1 MGYMQG
7 SNPEDEYGGKMSL
20 ILTPLHATAPRL
32 RVTDDEHTDNHLAR
46 MFPPSHP
53 NKPVR
58 SRHYETYQPS
68 QSQVD
73 KYARKSTKPTLPPP
87 PQILTPRAV
96 LNPTLSDFHLLLCS
110 PTIRG
115 YSLKLK
121 VWGLFSVNG
130 ITPIA
135 FNDTAF
141 PNLMLPPTYKEMILS
156 FVEAHPS
163 SASSPND
170 DDDDD
175 DNADKTTTKTPPPP
189 PPPKFDDLI
198 EGKGLGIILLLV
210 GNPGTGKTLTA
221 EAVAD
226 KVRRP
231 LYMLSAG
238 ELGQSARDVEN
249 RLRDAL
255 ELAER
260 WDAVLLFDECDVFL
274 QERSGGGG
282 TWDLA
287 RNEIVGVFLR

>member
-1 MGYMQG
+1 M
-7 SNPEDEYGGKMSL
+7 
-20 ILTPLHATAPRL
+20 ILTPLHADAAAPRL
-32 RVTDDEHTDNHLAR
+32 RVTDDQHNNDPMPR
-46 MFPPSHP
+46 MFDPYPIMPGHP
-53 NKPVR
+53 GHPRVP
-58 SRHYETYQPS
+58 SRHYEAYQPS
-68 QSQVD
+68 SAEVND
-73 KYARKSTKPTLPPP
+73 YARKSTKPTWPPRSP
-87 PQILTPRAV
+87 TTNTHPV
-96 LNPTLSDFHLLLCS
+96 LNPTLTDFHLLLCP

-121 VWGLFSVNG
+121 LWGLFSLAD

-141 PNLMLPPTYKEMILS
+141 PNLMLPPTYKDMILS

-163 SASSPND
+163 SASHPDADTSP
-170 DDDDD
+170 
-175 DNADKTTTKTPPPP
+175 TSPTPDPTHPAERATGP
-189 PPPKFDDLI
+189 TPKFDDLI

-238 ELGQSARDVEN
+238 ELGQSARDVECK
-249 RLRDAL
+249 LRDAL

-282 TWDLA
+282 AWDLA

>member
-1 MGYMQG
+1 
-7 SNPEDEYGGKMSL
+7 
-20 ILTPLHATAPRL
+20 
-32 RVTDDEHTDNHLAR
+32 
-46 MFPPSHP
+46 
-53 NKPVR
+53 
-58 SRHYETYQPS
+58 
-68 QSQVD
+68 
-73 KYARKSTKPTLPPP
+73 
-87 PQILTPRAV
+87 
-96 LNPTLSDFHLLLCS
+96 
-110 PTIRG
+110 
-115 YSLKLK
+115 
-121 VWGLFSVNG
+121 
-130 ITPIA
+130 
-135 FNDTAF
+135 
-141 PNLMLPPTYKEMILS
+141 MLPPTYKEMILS

-163 SASSPND
+163 SASPPD
-170 DDDDD
+170 DGDESTS
-175 DNADKTTTKTPPPP
+175 KSLTPP

-282 TWDLA
+282 AWDLA